1 MQKITSCLWIVLTVN
16 CTMSVVLATAG
27 YDHMI
32 RFWEAPTGLCIRV
45 IKFTDS
51 QVNRLEITPDKQFI
65 AAAGNP
71 HVRLYEIQ
79 GGGASRGSSGNN
91 ASGGGSSALDPA
103 VLALEGHTGNVTSL
117 GFHKDGRYLYTG
129 SEDGTLKVWDL
140 SNPYCSRS
148 FDVGAPVNSVCLR
161 TDRDEFITGDQN
173 GFVKIWDLGGS
184 GSKGGLIHSAKPS
197 APASPF
203 GSMCSSSVTTATGS
217 SNRSIESHSVDTAP
231 NKEDGTNPL
240 EPRHSITGRNPRQN
254 QQPYGIQGHR
264 RYAEGTV
271 PIQAIDIS
279 EDSRTLVA
287 VTNRGTVYVWDP
299 SSNSNLS
306 LLQSISELQDPAD
319 PDASFVPPTSSDG
332 CLRPITKFRAHTER
346 PGTYCLHGKIAPDC
360 RHLVTTASDGT
371 AKLWDTTTWELTQ
384 TLVQQPMVDQNR
396 STNNSTSSNVLS
408 KWVWDAAF
416 CADSSYLVT
425 ASSDRVARLW
435 NLRTGDVVRQYHG
448 HLSAVTC
455 VALNDSSVE

>member
-1 MQKITSCLWIVLTVN
+1 M
-16 CTMSVVLATAG
+16 
-27 YDHMI
+27 
-32 RFWEAPTGLCIRV
+32 
-45 IKFTDS
+45 IKFGDS
-51 QVNRLEITPDKQFI
+51 QINRLEITPDKQFI

-71 HVRLYEIQ
+71 LIRLYEIQ
-79 GGGASRGSSGNN
+79 HQSGNTILSN
-91 ASGGGSSALDPA
+91 HNPPNGNTGEKSSQDPA
-103 VLALEGHTGNVTSL
+103 VLTLEGHTGNVTSIGL
-117 GFHKDGRYLYTG
+117 QKDGRYLYSG

-148 FDVGAPVNSVCLR
+148 YNVGAPVTSVCLR
-161 TDRDEFITGDQN
+161 TDRDELITGDQN

-184 GSKGGLIHSAKPS
+184 GSGSNSGLIHSVKPS
-197 APASPF
+197 SAFESL
-203 GSMCSSSVTTATGS
+203 TQNTTGS
-217 SNRSIESHSVDTAP
+217 ISCNTSIDSSTGTTKENVHENTDHRKTARDTA
-231 NKEDGTNPL
+231 
-240 EPRHSITGRNPRQN
+240 GRRIRRTQQQYTQQN
-254 QQPYGIQGHR
+254 FR
-264 RYAEGTV
+264 RYTESIV
-271 PIQAIDIS
+271 PIQAVDIS

-287 VTNRGTVYVWDP
+287 VSNRGTVYVWDP
-299 SSNSNLS
+299 SSNNNLS
-306 LLQSISELQDPAD
+306 LLQQNVEQSSTDPTNNAA
-319 PDASFVPPTSSDG
+319 PSTHSSDG
-332 CLRPITKFRAHTER
+332 YLRPITLFRAHTEH

-371 AKLWDTTTWELTQ
+371 AKLWDTITWELTQ
-384 TLVQQPMVDQNR
+384 ALIQQPAIPAVERNQR
-396 STNNSTSSNVLS
+396 GTAATNNNDNKGLPPS